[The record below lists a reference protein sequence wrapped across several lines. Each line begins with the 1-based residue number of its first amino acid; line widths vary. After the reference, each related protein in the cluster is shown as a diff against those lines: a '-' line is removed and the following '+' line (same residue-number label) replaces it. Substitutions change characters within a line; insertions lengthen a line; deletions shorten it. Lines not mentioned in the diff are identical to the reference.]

1 MAKSHII
8 IILLGLKS
16 SFCAQEIKI
25 SKGKITGEIWNVKF
39 LRDAVLASRHMA
51 KIKIE
56 FRQLANF
63 RNYSFLMT
71 LRKRIRE
78 DSRLQHVKILIN
90 NSDEPALLEE
100 PARL

>member
-1 MAKSHII
+1 
-8 IILLGLKS
+8 
-16 SFCAQEIKI
+16 
-25 SKGKITGEIWNVKF
+25 
-39 LRDAVLASRHMA
+39 
-51 KIKIE
+51 
-56 FRQLANF
+56 
-63 RNYSFLMT
+63 MT